1 MTTHHHRLSSG
12 QPIHPACARQIASNI
27 LRRRHKAQHQQQRP
41 QNLPSRPPSA
51 TGSSDPGLT
60 WSNSVSPM
68 LIRAQPIPEL
78 VILRPQIVTR
88 AVDHKASAAEQPE
101 PIPRDNSEGD
111 RSRGLSRAANCYQ
124 GAHKHPIF
132 AEQGIMQQLTTGAGE
147 G

>member
-1 MTTHHHRLSSG
+1 MTTHHHRSSSG

-101 PIPRDNSEGD
+101 PMPRDNSANMRKEIEAEDSAGQQIAT
-111 RSRGLSRAANCYQ
+111 RGHTNIQFLLSRASCNN
-124 GAHKHPIF
+124 
-132 AEQGIMQQLTTGAGE
+132 
-147 G
+147 